1 MNLLVK
7 PSYTNWTFLWESRR
21 EKQFQT
27 QKPESEV
34 AQLCP
39 TLCNPMDCNVP
50 GSSFQGIFQARILEW
65 VAISF
70 SKRSSQPRDWTRV
83 SRIVGR
89 CFTIWATREV
99 PRQKPETPLILFCFV
114 LATSCS
120 MWDLSSPTRDA
131 TIPPALE
138 RGFLTS
144 GPPGKSQPHLFF
156 NASKFESL

>member
-34 AQLCP
+34 AQSCP

-83 SRIVGR
+83 SCIVGR

-114 LATSCS
+114 LFWPRLAACGILVPQPGMQPYPCIGKRILNQWAT
-120 MWDLSSPTRDA
+120 REV
-131 TIPPALE
+131 PAPLI
-138 RGFLTS
+138 L
-144 GPPGKSQPHLFF
+144 
-156 NASKFESL
+156 